1 MIGRALRLLQVV
13 GNSITSTNY
22 RHLSR
27 KAINISQKVT
37 TQYPTYAVHELR
49 RQLLANQV
57 QLITSNPIQ
66 VSDAIRDGRPV
77 VALESTIVTH
87 GMPYPHNL
95 EMALKVEKII
105 EEEGAVPA
113 TVALLGGR
121 PHVGLD
127 SKQLE
132 HLATSQNT
140 VKVSRRDMAYVMAN
154 EMDGGT
160 TVSGN
165 YAKFIIPGFFAL
177 SNK

>member
-1 MIGRALRLLQVV
+1 M
-13 GNSITSTNY
+13 
-22 RHLSR
+22 
-27 KAINISQKVT
+27 
-37 TQYPTYAVHELR
+37 
-49 RQLLANQV
+49 
-57 QLITSNPIQ
+57 Q

-132 HLATSQNT
+132 HLATSLNT

-165 YAKFIIPGFFAL
+165 YAQFIISGFFAF
-177 SNK
+177 SNTL

>member
-1 MIGRALRLLQVV
+1 M
-13 GNSITSTNY
+13 
-22 RHLSR
+22 
-27 KAINISQKVT
+27 
-37 TQYPTYAVHELR
+37 
-49 RQLLANQV
+49 
-57 QLITSNPIQ
+57 Q

-132 HLATSQNT
+132 HLATSRNT
-140 VKVSRRDMAYVMAN
+140 VKVSRRDMAHVMAN

-165 YAKFIIPGFFAL
+165 TYPAFLRFQIENFAKKKTLNLSEESISDVNKTHKIPGDAL
-177 SNK
+177 EQSPISPP